1 MNIDKKKRYIVY
13 LVSQNALQDLI
24 ADSYQKIG
32 KDFLLTQYIVSKYI
46 FIHVVYFIETDIFLF
61 SLLLYLVVPF
71 KLLLDILKFQNVISP
86 RRPRLRGVTKY
97 LLDIYFASYHKKY
110 VYLNCLW
117 HLLRLK
123 I

>member
-1 MNIDKKKRYIVY
+1 MQINVFVYRRKRMRETGCREIKKLHVNIDKKKRYIVY

-86 RRPRLRGVTKY
+86 RRPRL
-97 LLDIYFASYHKKY
+97 
-110 VYLNCLW
+110 
-117 HLLRLK
+117 
-123 I
+123 